1 MIFKKSG
8 QSWLGK
14 STKVLSDYP
23 IFKDFFYFIFS
34 VFAVHSF
41 YLLYVDPLSAVG
53 LEEAMSKGA
62 VPERTLWLILKDFEQ
77 ELCLVLGFWCLLLLF
92 DRYQAFNDDSRL
104 INIDFL
110 RLDSEDLSSEKI
122 VGRLA
127 EAEELKLNSYL
138 VPGVRTFWDN
148 YLKTSSVEAAKRA
161 CFDFYELREEGL
173 ESKLQLV
180 NFVLWAIPSVGFLGT
195 VRGIGQ
201 ALAEAD
207 QALSGDIASVALN
220 LGIAFNST
228 FVALILSLVLTFVAS
243 GLRGRDGE
251 RIIKCK
257 SYIADSLCER
267 LTRI

>member
-1 MIFKKSG
+1 LKGVTKA
-8 QSWLGK
+8 LG
-14 STKVLSDYP
+14 DYP
-23 IFKDFFYFIFS
+23 IIKDLIYVLIALF
-34 VFAVHSF
+34 VVHSF
-41 YLLYVDPLSAVG
+41 YLLYVEPLSASGIEDAIIRGV
-53 LEEAMSKGA
+53 

-77 ELCLVLGFWCLLLLF
+77 ELCLILGAWCLLLLF
-92 DRYQAFNDDSRL
+92 DRYQTFNDDSRL

-110 RLDSEDLSSEKI
+110 ELQAPATTKEKI
-122 VGRLA
+122 VERLN
-127 EAEELKLNSYL
+127 EAESLQLNSYL

-148 YLKTSSVEAAKRA
+148 YATTGSTESAKRA
-161 CFDFYELREEGL
+161 SFEFYELREEGL

-207 QALSGDIASVALN
+207 EALSGNISSVALN

-228 FVALILSLVLTFVAS
+228 FVALILSLVLTFAAS
-243 GLRGRDGE
+243 SLRGRDGD

-257 SYIADSLCER
+257 AYIADALCER
-267 LTRI
+267 LARL